1 MSNIIKRNSITLK
14 DIEWVK
20 TNKSGRP
27 LPIEDNFIELLK
39 TYNITIR
46 MNDVT
51 HKTEITGFYN
61 CENDEK
67 KQFNILKDLCVKNN
81 FITDNGRLNEMI
93 YDIATDN
100 NYNPFLDELRRRINK
115 QNYVP
120 NQTIIDEVFNCLPVN
135 SSKTSIDFYKILFT
149 KWCLNVVR
157 QCENTLSLKY
167 SPNGVLILQ
176 GGQGARKTTFCE
188 KLMPNT
194 EFVKVGHSL
203 NPDDKDSIIQGTRTI
218 ITELGEMDST
228 LKSEQA
234 RLKSFFTNSVDTYR
248 AAYDRVQT
256 EVPRTTT
263 FIGTVNKSDF
273 LKDETG
279 NRRYWIIPLK
289 EKVKI
294 DIDTMEKIDMWDFWA
309 TIYYIYKNDLL
320 EVHLKPEE
328 EEELNEL
335 NRDYNEE
342 NDVSIAI
349 DEFYDWDEKDL
360 NKWYVRNI
368 KEIREDI
375 GLQYQQKRIKN
386 CMERKG
392 IPYKQYKVNGR
403 NVKGYMLPPEA

>member
-14 DIEWVK
+14 DVEWVK

-120 NQTIIDEVFNCLPVN
+120 NQTIIDEVFNCLPVS

-263 FIGTVNKSDF
+263 FIGTVNKSDL
-273 LKDETG
+273 LKEETG
-279 NRRYWIIPLK
+279 NRR
-289 EKVKI
+289 
-294 DIDTMEKIDMWDFWA
+294 
-309 TIYYIYKNDLL
+309 
-320 EVHLKPEE
+320 
-328 EEELNEL
+328 
-335 NRDYNEE
+335 
-342 NDVSIAI
+342 
-349 DEFYDWDEKDL
+349 
-360 NKWYVRNI
+360 
-368 KEIREDI
+368 
-375 GLQYQQKRIKN
+375 
-386 CMERKG
+386 
-392 IPYKQYKVNGR
+392 
-403 NVKGYMLPPEA
+403 

>member
-14 DIEWVK
+14 DVEWVK

-120 NQTIIDEVFNCLPVN
+120 NQTIIDEVFNCLPVS

-294 DIDTMEKIDMWDFWA
+294 DIATMEKIDMWDFWA

-360 NKWYVRNI
+360 SKWYVRNI

-392 IPYKQYKVNGR
+392 IQYKQHKVNGR

>member
-14 DIEWVK
+14 EVEWVK

-289 EKVKI
+289 EKTKI
-294 DIDTMEKIDMWDFWA
+294 DIATMEKIDMWDFWA

-320 EVHLKPEE
+320 EVHLKQEE

-360 NKWYVRNI
+360 SKWYVRNI

-392 IPYKQYKVNGR
+392 IQYKQHKVNGR